1 MVRWFEN
8 SCTGCGCETESKGVA
23 KTKSGF
29 ILISILQAAVVAWK
43 SAPDKNIFKEKYLG
57 SREHGSVFVSPP
69 KAGGNPCFLEVL
81 SQSFFFLFRQ
91 WATLDA
97 CFYAISE
104 RNAVR
109 KNRKN
114 PKIQG
119 FFLWEVF
126 SLAPISQPLLII
138 CCYRNFKKRPPSHG
152 IVEKHVD
159 WCTNSGSHSVYT
171 ILS

>member
-29 ILISILQAAVVAWK
+29 RPPWWHGNRRQIKTYSKKNTLDHVSTAVCLLARRGK
-43 SAPDKNIFKEKYLG
+43 
-57 SREHGSVFVSPP
+57 SVFFLSF
-69 KAGGNPCFLEVL
+69 FLEF
-81 SQSFFFLFRQ
+81 FFFLFRQ
-91 WATLDA
+91 RATLGA

-104 RNAVR
+104 RNAAR

-114 PKIQG
+114 TKIQG